1 MQNFCLFL
9 SHDRTKMPNLTKGP
23 DVKQDAQMPRQQDAQ
38 MPRQQ
43 DAQMP
48 RQQDAQMPRQQD
60 AQADKMTRCPA
71 RCPEVQ
77 KFPYPN
83 SRIEKTKEQ
92 ILQDQ
97 LTIIISEIIQP
108 TPNGD
113 YNPAGMENLYQFIQK
128 YQENF
133 PVNQFIENIL
143 GPESP
148 LKLFID
154 FNLAKMYELKQN
166 QTFSNFINCQITSKM
181 FEDVF
186 GVSLNKDPRKELIKF
201 GHDNNINWREIE
213 CLPYDKSEILVF
225 PEFGNDENVNILNVT
240 NHFKTIGLKIDEIYK
255 DLGINYKIV
264 NEENWKQ
271 KEQIVG
277 SASEPINMSKI
288 LKTSTCVN
296 TAVLESMENLDK
308 EQPVKTSMRS
318 RLREFSS
325 KSRLPGARP
334 SSQNNQKSND
344 YYLKRLAQMR
354 SKRSNIKK

>member
-1 MQNFCLFL
+1 
-9 SHDRTKMPNLTKGP
+9 
-23 DVKQDAQMPRQQDAQ
+23 MPRSLKIPPTQIPQ
-38 MPRQQ
+38 
-43 DAQMP
+43 
-48 RQQDAQMPRQQD
+48 
-60 AQADKMTRCPA
+60 
-71 RCPEVQ
+71 
-77 KFPYPN
+77 N
-83 SRIEKTKEQ
+83 SIEKTKEQ

-113 YNPAGMENLYQFIQK
+113 YNPTGMENLYQFIHK

-154 FNLAKMYELKQN
+154 FTLAKMYELKN
-166 QTFSNFINCQITSKM
+166 QTFCNFINSQITLKM
-181 FEDVF
+181 FKDVF
-186 GVSLNKDPRKELIKF
+186 GVSLNKDPRNELIKF

-213 CLPYDKSEILVF
+213 CLPYDKNEILVF

-264 NEENWKQ
+264 NEENWEQ

-296 TAVLESMENLDK
+296 TAVSESMENLDK